1 MSFHSYMIIEGEKLF
16 SLKSYK
22 NLKKI
27 KKVSKKADKN
37 VVSFVYDY
45 RGRKIAFF
53 KIIQKFEK
61 NKKSFKKSGQKCRFI
76 RI

>member
-22 NLKKI
+22 NLKK
-27 KKVSKKADKN
+27 
-37 VVSFVYDY
+37 
-45 RGRKIAFF
+45 
-53 KIIQKFEK
+53 

>member
-53 KIIQKFEK
+53 IIIQKFEETRNFRK
-61 NKKSFKKSGQKCRFI
+61 TGQK
-76 RI
+76 